1 MADIIRETDEYVR
14 YDIDFDEIVDAAQQ
28 VEAAA
33 EGYDDLDTRLNDMDT
48 TIAGKASAT
57 HTHAS
62 NAVTAMT
69 GYSMPSSTSAISAS
83 DTLNAAVGKLEK
95 GVDVNKTNISSLE
108 TLKSFNCVYRAI
120 ATTSITHTYTMSLDD
135 FAAGS
140 SGERACGMYIISAIT
155 WATPPAQSL
164 FLICYS
170 GGSTSNAAI
179 TKIAGADT
187 AISTSGATI
196 SITTSGKVQIFALI

>member
-33 EGYDDLDTRLNDMDT
+33 EGYDDLDTRLDDMDT

-69 GYSMPSSTSAISAS
+69 GYSMPSSTSAIAAS

-95 GVDVNKTNISSLE
+95 QADINKTNISSID
-108 TLKSFNCVYRAI
+108 A
-120 ATTSITHTYTMSLDD
+120 ATAFVRKRTTVSASSRTISYTMSKDD
-135 FAAGS
+135 FRAGTND
-140 SGERACGMYIISAIT
+140 SGVYIITVVPWGTTAPVTMYTI
-155 WATPPAQSL
+155 A
-164 FLICYS
+164 YS
-170 GGSTSNAAI
+170 GGYLSQRTA
-179 TKIAGADT
+179 TKICGSDIT
-187 AISTSGATI
+187 FTFSGSTFEFDTSGLVTI
-196 SITTSGKVQIFALI
+196 YAMQ